1 MEVARSRWAPAVCY
15 SRIFAIRYSGFPDT
29 RHNVTCNV
37 QVIKRVKPFRS
48 LGNLVTLYRSIVEP
62 YFSYCCIVWDGIG
75 DTFLRTFKNV
85 KIGQHESSLVLCTQ
99 NPLLKFVV
107 SLVGYRSLR

>member
-1 MEVARSRWAPAVCY
+1 MYKLLERL
-15 SRIFAIRYSGFPDT
+15 I
-29 RHNVTCNV
+29 
-37 QVIKRVKPFRS
+37 KPFLS

-75 DTFLRTFKNV
+75 DTIFEPSKTSKS
-85 KIGQHESSLVLCTQ
+85 QQESSLVLCTQ

-107 SLVGYRSLR
+107 SLVGYHSLR